1 MHGGAEDIGAVLK
14 AIPDEWRGTTFD
26 NSELLGRV
34 KFVASLEKL
43 LASKAPVCEESL
55 MALGNAEDYLRVAT
69 NLSTVLE
76 FFLSRD
82 KGFGVQ
88 QVFTF
93 ASDVMPLAAILLTA
107 TAGAVVHLYHGSAEP
122 PFTPAQLSIL
132 SQLGSNPQLHVGAPP
147 TATCALPAATDLV
160 LWWVGRDDHVFD
172 ARTCPLSVDAVIAPC
187 GVLYIISPRRID
199 TDAIA
204 VVRKRMAT
212 PATTPMCEAM
222 LRRLSERS
230 AIRVSAAEL
239 ALELA
244 ADDSS
249 FRSVTPQELTAL
261 HTHLQALCGAPIDRA
276 PLAQPRLFTAG
287 LPALASLWLALLRGG
302 GADIVMC
309 STAYGGSSQ
318 LTDLLS
324 ARSQQRT
331 IGGAGPTSSPP
342 APELRKHTF
351 GIQGD
356 ADVVA
361 SIDAALTTLG
371 EAHGGCFGKDGRRD
385 DATQSSSSLMPTT
398 VLFVEMPTNPDMKV
412 PNLSGLVSAICNFQ
426 RAYRLPGG
434 VFTPRV
440 LLLIDATLAPCCKP
454 LEALSAL
461 APNLP
466 AIVFLSLSK
475 SVSRGL
481 TTAGALVPNGSAYA
495 HTLMQSVAQTSA
507 ALDTG
512 ASADQVRRLVDHHE
526 GVETRCAQA
535 YAVAAAAADELIRC
549 VREKTAVEMRLSFVT
564 REQAEGSGCLTS
576 TFSFNLPPPCEAEEA
591 AEADVSEAIKA
602 GLAQRFVDLLT
613 SSRPKLFKPCVSFGQ
628 DNGLVYCTVPA
639 TSTQGAIKAEDKAK
653 QAVGGVQLVRL
664 SFPPTI
670 DLGLVRKAI
679 REAVSSIYEAGP
691 KGGETASDT
700 GRRGRLPGVQRSAGG
715 GNGNGDGNA
724 KRRRR

>member
-1 MHGGAEDIGAVLK
+1 
-14 AIPDEWRGTTFD
+14 
-26 NSELLGRV
+26 
-34 KFVASLEKL
+34 
-43 LASKAPVCEESL
+43 
-55 MALGNAEDYLRVAT
+55 
-69 NLSTVLE
+69 
-76 FFLSRD
+76 
-82 KGFGVQ
+82 
-88 QVFTF
+88 
-93 ASDVMPLAAILLTA
+93 
-107 TAGAVVHLYHGSAEP
+107 
-122 PFTPAQLSIL
+122 
-132 SQLGSNPQLHVGAPP
+132 
-147 TATCALPAATDLV
+147 
-160 LWWVGRDDHVFD
+160 
-172 ARTCPLSVDAVIAPC
+172 
-187 GVLYIISPRRID
+187 
-199 TDAIA
+199 
-204 VVRKRMAT
+204 
-212 PATTPMCEAM
+212 MCEAM

-230 AIRVSAAEL
+230 AACRQPSSRL
-239 ALELA
+239 SLRLT
-244 ADDSS
+244 SS

-261 HTHLQALCGAPIDRA
+261 HTPLQALCGAPIDRA

-287 LPALASLWLALLRGG
+287 LPALASLWLALLPRWRRHR
-302 GADIVMC
+302 DVLY
-309 STAYGGSSQ
+309 AYGGSSQ

-331 IGGAGPTSSPP
+331 IGGAGPTSSSP

-507 ALDTG
+507 ALTG

-526 GVETRCAQA
+526 AETRCAQA

-564 REQAEGSGCLTS
+564 REQAEGSGCLTPH
-576 TFSFNLPPPCEAEEA
+576 SFNLPPPCEPKRRPRPTYRRR
-591 AEADVSEAIKA
+591 SRPGWRS
-602 GLAQRFVDLLT
+602 GLSTCSPRRGPSS
-613 SSRPKLFKPCVSFGQ
+613 SSRASR
-628 DNGLVYCTVPA
+628 
-639 TSTQGAIKAEDKAK
+639 
-653 QAVGGVQLVRL
+653 LVRTTGSSTAPYRRRQLRSNQGRGQGQAGRGRRPARAL
-664 SFPPTI
+664 SFPPI

-700 GRRGRLPGVQRSAGG
+700 GRGRLPGVQRSGRRVRQ
-715 GNGNGDGNA
+715 
-724 KRRRR
+724 RRRQCQAPAEMSA